1 MEKPKYLLAIIRS
14 LYIIIV
20 ILTIIKLYLDFTECV
35 YNATVISDII
45 FNFIILICAII
56 LFILYKSFLIRLI
69 VNYISLLSLMGALIT
84 SILSYQ
90 YIIND
95 SKMKAIYNFSS
106 YTKLAI
112 VFASFMLNIL
122 EDEDDDY

>member
-1 MEKPKYLLAIIRS
+1 
-14 LYIIIV
+14 
-20 ILTIIKLYLDFTECV
+20 
-35 YNATVISDII
+35 
-45 FNFIILICAII
+45 
-56 LFILYKSFLIRLI
+56 
-69 VNYISLLSLMGALIT
+69 MGALIT

-122 EDEDDDY
+122 EDEDDD